1 MTDRDSHHVTPE
13 GAILTRR
20 QGLFDLVLTLLLA
33 ATYVVAEN
41 LSLPKRWILPAIT
54 LAMAGFALHV
64 SRRGNET
71 LADLGFTRS
80 QLRRASLETALFT
93 IAAAAGILTYA
104 ALTGSRPW
112 LSSMALLLPI
122 YPLYGLAQQAIF
134 QGIIHRRLLLLLGK
148 PWLCIL
154 LTSLAFALVHLG
166 NSTLVALTFVAGF
179 FWSWIYAR
187 HPNLWP
193 LGISHGILAALTY
206 PLVLGD
212 NPLQRF

>member
-13 GAILTRR
+13 GATLTRR
-20 QGLFDLVLTLLLA
+20 QGLFDLALTL
-33 ATYVVAEN
+33 
-41 LSLPKRWILPAIT
+41 
-54 LAMAGFALHV
+54 
-64 SRRGNET
+64 
-71 LADLGFTRS
+71 
-80 QLRRASLETALFT
+80 
-93 IAAAAGILTYA
+93 
-104 ALTGSRPW
+104 
-112 LSSMALLLPI
+112 
-122 YPLYGLAQQAIF
+122 
-134 QGIIHRRLLLLLGK
+134 
-148 PWLCIL
+148 L

-166 NSTLVALTFVAGF
+166 SSTLVALTFVAAF